1 VPLPCL
7 AQPPAAAA
15 PARVA
20 QTGQET
26 HEQLSTR
33 RRQDRKKQRAEQPA
47 RYSRKGQSFGERKE
61 ERNRTWF
68 SAAPMTR
75 VPQRAAAPLTPG
87 CSWRNGEVGRAGA
100 GGMERWSRRTRLGAW
115 TVEEGMG
122 KRGER
127 ASEDL
132 AGETWG
138 RRVCVGERREE
149 GERETARAQSVT
161 VGVAFS
167 PVRWL
172 TQGSGDVVGP
182 AWQWAVG
189 RV

>member
-1 VPLPCL
+1 VVLGGAHDARPAESSRAPDAWLLL
-7 AQPPAAAA
+7 AEW
-15 PARVA
+15 R
-20 QTGQET
+20 
-26 HEQLSTR
+26 S
-33 RRQDRKKQRAEQPA
+33 RAGGG
-47 RYSRKGQSFGERKE
+47 R
-61 ERNRTWF
+61 
-68 SAAPMTR
+68 
-75 VPQRAAAPLTPG
+75 
-87 CSWRNGEVGRAGA
+87 RNGAVESTNTT
-100 GGMERWSRRTRLGAW
+100 GG
-115 TVEEGMG
+115 VD
-122 KRGER
+122 RGGSE